1 MFEQLNQMKQQMAD
15 LQSKMDEMRVSA
27 SAGDGLVTAEAN
39 GNGRIT
45 NLILDDDWFKSC
57 EAEEAAELIQVA
69 VNRAIEA
76 ASEKHASEMRN
87 LAGGMMPGMF

>member
-27 SAGDGLVTAEAN
+27 SAGNGQVTAEAN

-45 NLILDDDWFKSC
+45 NLILDPDWLKSC
-57 EAEEAAELIQVA
+57 EADEAAELIQVA